1 MSALLTENL
10 TLLASAPNGI
20 RRLRELILELA
31 VRGKLLPQ
39 DPSDEPANEL
49 LKRIA
54 EEKARLVAEGKIK
67 KDKAVDDAIAEI
79 SYPIPSTWA
88 VASLGQVVEIVR
100 GITFPAS
107 EKSKEPEPGRV
118 ACLRTATC
126 RTKLNGM
133 ICYTSVTVLSLGLI
147 STSSRMTLLCPWQT
161 AGASRQSCTDWVS
174 T

>member
-79 SYPIPSTWA
+79 SYPIP
-88 VASLGQVVEIVR
+88 
-100 GITFPAS
+100 
-107 EKSKEPEPGRV
+107 
-118 ACLRTATC
+118 
-126 RTKLNGM
+126 
-133 ICYTSVTVLSLGLI
+133 
-147 STSSRMTLLCPWQT
+147 
-161 AGASRQSCTDWVS
+161 
-174 T
+174 